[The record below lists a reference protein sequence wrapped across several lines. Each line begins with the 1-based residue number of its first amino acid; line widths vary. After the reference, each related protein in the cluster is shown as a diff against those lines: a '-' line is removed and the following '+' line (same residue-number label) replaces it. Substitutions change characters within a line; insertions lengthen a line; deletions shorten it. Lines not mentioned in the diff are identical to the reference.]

1 MSKINLDDLKSN
13 KNELDVT
20 NKILLIIMYSRR
32 WDIGKEITSKSN
44 KFAIFSERRSI
55 SCYILINLDR
65 ECL

>member
-32 WDIGKEITSKSN
+32 
-44 KFAIFSERRSI
+44 
-55 SCYILINLDR
+55 
-65 ECL
+65 